1 MWEQSHVRREGRKGN
16 MKGRMGREGKGEHE
30 KGKGRDRRAHEIAC
44 QTGRVLCT
52 GPSRRHYVD
61 QVPAREGV

>member
-1 MWEQSHVRREGRKGN
+1 
-16 MKGRMGREGKGEHE
+16 MKGRMGHEGKGEHE